1 MSGFGITIDSR
12 GIDQLNAT
20 LDRLS
25 GIDTSP
31 VLGVMGRIVEDQTI
45 NRIKE
50 TKASPD
56 GELWPEWSDEYA
68 ATRHSNQSLLES
80 QGHLVDSMQSV
91 EGLDSV
97 EVGTNLEYARSHQY
111 GDPRRGIPQREFLGV
126 GAGDVYEL
134 QETLERWYQDEIS
147 RL

>member
-126 GAGDVYEL
+126 GEGDVYEL
-134 QETLERWYQDEIS
+134 QETLERWYQDEKG